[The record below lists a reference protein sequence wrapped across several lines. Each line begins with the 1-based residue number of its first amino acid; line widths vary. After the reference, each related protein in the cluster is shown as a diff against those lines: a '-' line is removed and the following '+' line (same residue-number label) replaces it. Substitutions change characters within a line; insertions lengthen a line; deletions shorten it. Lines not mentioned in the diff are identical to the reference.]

1 MDRTT
6 TLGQGEPVQ
15 PSAPRPTA
23 IGAAPMTLRA
33 RRPAYG
39 VMQECLRL
47 QAEAP
52 GRSRAQR
59 FWGVDPV
66 APAARSWFKGAL
78 GERRV
83 AAELDRLGPAFTVL
97 HAVPIGTGS
106 TDIDHLVIGPTG
118 VFSINTKNH
127 SGQQVFVGG
136 GSFMVGG
143 GRTSHIGAAQSEGR
157 KATRLLST
165 AAGGSFSVQPL
176 LVVAADRITFGKS
189 LLLSSCSGRT
199 RCADGSSGF
208 VRCTRTKP
216 SGTCR
221 WLPRSEPHGTRPP
234 SCRTTLCGSSSGS
247 IGWSATSRMRAYDGV
262 GLRSRSPSGW
272 SGFRSLVSSRSGHR
286 ACAARLVTNA
296 RRTEPQ
302 SLV

>member
-176 LVVAADRITFGKS
+176 LVVAADRITFGKKPAPVVVLRPDQVRGWILGLRPVYS
-189 LLLSSCSGRT
+189 DEAVRYLSMVAEERAT
-199 RCADGSSGF
+199 WHATAFVPDDTLRLEQRFDRLVRDVADAR
-208 VRCTRTKP
+208 VRR
-216 SGTCR
+216 R
-221 WLPRSEPHGTRPP
+221 
-234 SCRTTLCGSSSGS
+234 
-247 IGWSATSRMRAYDGV
+247 RAALAVALGVV
-262 GLRSRSPSGW
+262 GLPIAG
-272 SGFRSLVSSRSGHR
+272 LVALGGIAPALLGS
-286 ACAARLVTNA
+286 
-296 RRTEPQ
+296 
-302 SLV
+302 